1 MKASLSVHSA
11 GEVREREAIR
21 HGVPAHGL
29 PHRAPRNGTSTKQTK
44 PEDVLS
50 APVVPDRTHDG
61 QQLRASAA
69 THTDLSRAAS
79 APDDRACLTA
89 PQAERGCDQMPPAT
103 LTASCDMCMSPA
115 VRNCVYL
122 ALDGAVLPNMK
133 ASRRICP
140 RRCGHYWR
148 RIRVTSVAFAT
159 WTRHLGA
166 QGCVRVY
173 VARAA
178 A

>member
-1 MKASLSVHSA
+1 MRSA
-11 GEVREREAIR
+11 GEEREREAKG
-21 HGVPAHGL
+21 HGVTVHGL
-29 PHRAPRNGTSTKQTK
+29 QHSAPRNDACTKQTK

-50 APVVPDRTHDG
+50 APVVSDRTHGG
-61 QQLRASAA
+61 QRPRASAA
-69 THTDLSRAAS
+69 IHTDRSCALS

-89 PQAERGCDQMPPAT
+89 PRAERGCGQLPPAT
-103 LTASCDMCMSPA
+103 LAAGCGMCLSPA
-115 VRNCVYL
+115 MRNCVYL
-122 ALDGAVLPNMK
+122 ALVGAMLPSMK

-159 WTRHLGA
+159 RARHLAA
-166 QGCVRVY
+166 QRYVRVH